1 MVRRYHVVYMD
12 GYVFLMSRYLL
23 LQSKTIASL
32 RRVLADNEA
41 GFYKPGAVNDQEVA
55 DIESEI
61 GEYIRE
67 CKRHID
73 GLQRLCSEGME
84 SPSHA
89 MERAHRQGCVLI
101 LAERLKQC
109 IESFEIMQRAR
120 VSRLE
125 QSEQSK
131 MRRTPHK
138 ASSKSR
144 SDGNPM
150 SRLRNIALGS
160 RQEMVQEDVQLQSEN
175 FELQQ
180 DLSNLTDQVQRA
192 EQSVREI
199 ASLNQAFSA
208 AVFHQAEQIETLY
221 EQAVEASHNIE
232 QGNVQLEKTIR
243 VNKSSQKCM
252 FVLLLSFSL
261 FLLFL
266 DWFYS

>member
-1 MVRRYHVVYMD
+1 M
-12 GYVFLMSRYLL
+12 

-41 GFYKPGAVNDQEVA
+41 GFYKPGAVSDQEVA

-61 GEYIRE
+61 GEYIRQ
-67 CKRHID
+67 CKKHID
-73 GLQRLCSEGME
+73 GLQSLCSEGME
-84 SPSHA
+84 APSHA

-109 IESFEIMQRAR
+109 IESFETMQRAR

-131 MRRTPHK
+131 MRRTPHIHK
-138 ASSKSR
+138 ASSQNR

-160 RQEMVQEDVQLQSEN
+160 RQDMVQEDIQLQSEN

-180 DLSNLTDQVQRA
+180 DLSNLTDQVHRA

-261 FLLFL
+261 FLLLL